1 MSIYTK
7 TGDGGLTSL
16 CGDVSASEDYE
27 VAVAYELGGLALV
40 ASVEQGPLY
49 DLYAYLLQSATHVA
63 RGALAAVEVV
73 GGGGDVES
81 AYVAWELAQQFV
93 AEAVFPV
100 DYSRLV
106 VRTGG

>member
-1 MSIYTK
+1 M
-7 TGDGGLTSL
+7 L

-63 RGALAAVEVV
+63 
-73 GGGGDVES
+73 
-81 AYVAWELAQQFV
+81 
-93 AEAVFPV
+93 
-100 DYSRLV
+100 
-106 VRTGG
+106 